1 MSRNDERR
9 MAFFW
14 DPRLTLDILRNR
26 ARWLQMNSMGWLL
39 LWVWIGIR
47 ILFIAAVVYF
57 VIVEIR
63 RYRSESSQPKD
74 ET

>member
-1 MSRNDERR
+1 
-9 MAFFW
+9 
-14 DPRLTLDILRNR
+14 
-26 ARWLQMNSMGWLL
+26 MNSMGWLL

-63 RYRSESSQPKD
+63 RYRSKSSQPKD